1 MFVDALGGLFSVVA
15 QEIKIQVQVDKSNKN
30 FSDVK
35 INKTYGEQWTFDANT
50 LIYSINLVQLISGVS
65 KEFMLELKVPPMNF
79 EIGDE

>member
-50 LIYSINLVQLISGVS
+50 LVYSINLV
-65 KEFMLELKVPPMNF
+65 
-79 EIGDE
+79 